1 MPIQLDMMTKLIAT
15 AIFAGVVAIL
25 ATVVIE
31 RLGGKLGGILATIP
45 TTIVPASFG
54 FWFLSN
60 QPTEFENALWSVPAG
75 MLLNAAFL
83 HSWHWMPKLIMVT
96 HRWFKLCLVI
106 ACSLSFWLVLAI
118 MSVIVLERLIDFM
131 PIVGIS
137 SLVIQVVY
145 GYMASRAHPPVI
157 KSKKKI
163 GIFALLAR
171 GVMAA
176 TAIAAATLTIAL
188 GHPILAGVASVF
200 PAIFLTIMVSVWI
213 SQGEGFPATAV
224 GPMMLGSTS
233 VGAFAL
239 ISIWSFPGLGP
250 AVGSLI
256 AWFLSL
262 AFVSFPCAKLL
273 EARNSGS
280 QH

>member
-1 MPIQLDMMTKLIAT
+1 MPIQLDMITKLTAT
-15 AIFAGVVAIL
+15 AIFAGAVAIL

-54 FWFLSN
+54 FWFLSS

-83 HSWHWMPKLIMVT
+83 HSWHWMPQMITVT
-96 HRWFKLCLVI
+96 HRWLKLCLIVT
-106 ACSLSFWLVLAI
+106 CSLSLWMVLAFT
-118 MSVIVLERLIDFM
+118 SVLILERLIDFM
-131 PIVGIS
+131 PIVGFS
-137 SLVIQVVY
+137 TLLIQVVY
-145 GYMASRAHPPVI
+145 GCFASRSHRPAIKGKRQVGVI
-157 KSKKKI
+157 
-163 GIFALLAR
+163 ALLAR

-176 TAIAAATLTIAL
+176 TAIAAASLIIAL
-188 GHPILAGVASVF
+188 GHPVLAGVASVF

-239 ISIWSFPGLGP
+239 ISIWSFPTLGP
-250 AVGSLI
+250 TLGSLI
-256 AWFLSL
+256 AWCLSL

-273 EARNSGS
+273 QARQAGT
-280 QH
+280 HR

>member
-96 HRWFKLCLVI
+96 HRWLKLCLVI
-106 ACSLSFWLVLAI
+106 ACSLSLWLVLAI

-157 KSKKKI
+157 NCDRCCYFDHRTRSPHTCWRCFCLSCNFPNHYGFRLDFSGRRI
-163 GIFALLAR
+163 PRYCGGSNDARQYFCGGFCAHFNLEFSRPRTRCRLAHRMVFVACLRFISLRQAPR
-171 GVMAA
+171 G
-176 TAIAAATLTIAL
+176 TQFGQPTL
-188 GHPILAGVASVF
+188 
-200 PAIFLTIMVSVWI
+200 
-213 SQGEGFPATAV
+213 
-224 GPMMLGSTS
+224 
-233 VGAFAL
+233 
-239 ISIWSFPGLGP
+239 SFPR
-250 AVGSLI
+250 
-256 AWFLSL
+256 F
-262 AFVSFPCAKLL
+262 
-273 EARNSGS
+273 
-280 QH
+280 

>member
-1 MPIQLDMMTKLIAT
+1 MPIQLDMMTKLTAT
-15 AIFAGVVAIL
+15 AIFAGIVAIL

-45 TTIVPASFG
+45 TTIVPASLG
-54 FWFLSN
+54 FWFLST
-60 QPTEFENALWSVPAG
+60 QLPEFENALWSVPAG

-83 HSWHWMPKLIMVT
+83 HSWHWMPQMITVT
-96 HRWFKLCLVI
+96 HRWLKLCLIV
-106 ACSLSFWLVLAI
+106 ACSLSLWLVLAI
-118 MSVIVLERLIDFM
+118 ISVLILERLIDFM
-131 PIVGIS
+131 PFVGIS
-137 SLVIQVVY
+137 TLSIQVVY
-145 GYMASRAHPPVI
+145 GYFASRSYRPVI
-157 KSKKKI
+157 KSTRKI
-163 GIFALLAR
+163 GILALLAR
-171 GVMAA
+171 GIMAA
-176 TAIAAATLTIAL
+176 TAIAAATLIIAL

-239 ISIWSFPGLGP
+239 ISIWSFPSLGP
-250 AVGSLI
+250 ALGSFI

-273 EARNSGS
+273 QTRNSGT
-280 QH
+280 QR

>member
-83 HSWHWMPKLIMVT
+83 HSWHWMPKMIMVT
-96 HRWFKLCLVI
+96 HRWLKLCLVI
-106 ACSLSFWLVLAI
+106 ACSLSLWLVLAI

-145 GYMASRAHPPVI
+145 GYMASRAHRAKYNFRAAVVTRLLLVSEKIRQDEGRRAPPLPLQVTRD
-157 KSKKKI
+157 
-163 GIFALLAR
+163 LADQR
-171 GVMAA
+171 
-176 TAIAAATLTIAL
+176 
-188 GHPILAGVASVF
+188 
-200 PAIFLTIMVSVWI
+200 
-213 SQGEGFPATAV
+213 
-224 GPMMLGSTS
+224 
-233 VGAFAL
+233 
-239 ISIWSFPGLGP
+239 
-250 AVGSLI
+250 
-256 AWFLSL
+256 
-262 AFVSFPCAKLL
+262 C
-273 EARNSGS
+273 EARRKYAFSA
-280 QH
+280 QRCRLTVE